1 MSEAPEI
8 MTNRLWQL
16 LVISTILSVSTLSG
30 CIFLPGGTVVDSALV
45 VHTAGSKK
53 HTAAVQVPVAASE
66 VFATIVRL
74 IEDKPEWQIE
84 NRNDKA
90 FLIEVIKGSRS
101 LTGQV
106 TDLGAGCSL
115 LYVWADA
122 GESGVTGEELATS
135 MVELVCDELGVKY
148 ERVNY

>member
-1 MSEAPEI
+1 

-16 LVISTILSVSTLSG
+16 LVISTFLTVSTLSG

-53 HTAAVQVPVAASE
+53 HTAAVQVPLAASE

-74 IEDKPEWQIE
+74 IEDKPDWQIE

-90 FLIEVIKGSRS
+90 FLIEVAKGSRS

-106 TDLGAGCSL
+106 TDLGAGRSL

-122 GESGVTGEELATS
+122 GESGVTGEEMATS
-135 MVELVCDELGVKY
+135 MVEVVCDELGVKY
-148 ERVNY
+148 ELVNY

>member
-1 MSEAPEI
+1 

-16 LVISTILSVSTLSG
+16 LVISTFLTVSTLSG
-30 CIFLPGGTVVDSALV
+30 CIFLPGGTVVESALV

-74 IEDKPEWQIE
+74 IEDKPDWQID

-90 FLIEVIKGSRS
+90 FLIEVAKGSRS

-106 TDLGAGCSL
+106 TDLGAGRSL

-122 GESGVTGEELATS
+122 GESGVTGEEMATS
-135 MVELVCDELGVKY
+135 MVEVVCDELGVKY
-148 ERVNY
+148 ELVNY

>member
-1 MSEAPEI
+1 

-16 LVISTILSVSTLSG
+16 LVISTVLTVSTLSG
-30 CIFLPGGTVVDSALV
+30 CIFLPGGTVVESALV

-74 IEDKPEWQIE
+74 VGDRPDLLIESS
-84 NRNDKA
+84 NDKA
-90 FLIEVIKGSRS
+90 FLIEVAKGSRT

-106 TDLGAGCSL
+106 TSLGADRSL

-122 GESGVTGEELATS
+122 GDSGVTGEELATS
-135 MVELVCDELGVKY
+135 IVEIVCDELGVEY
-148 ERVNY
+148 ELVNY

>member
-1 MSEAPEI
+1 MPEI
-8 MTNRLWQL
+8 VTNRSWQL
-16 LVISTILSVSTLSG
+16 AVISILLTVSSLSG

-53 HTAAVQVPVAASE
+53 HTAAVQVPLAASE

-74 IEDKPEWQIE
+74 IEDKPDWQID

-90 FLIEVIKGSRS
+90 FLIEVAKGSRS

-106 TDLGAGCSL
+106 TDLGAGRSL

-122 GESGVTGEELATS
+122 GESGVTGEEMATS
-135 MVELVCDELGVKY
+135 MVEVVCDELGVKY
-148 ERVNY
+148 ELVNY

>member
-1 MSEAPEI
+1 

-16 LVISTILSVSTLSG
+16 LVISTVLTVSTLSG
-30 CIFLPGGTVVDSALV
+30 CIFLPGGTVVESALV

-74 IEDKPEWQIE
+74 VGDRPDLLIES
-84 NRNDKA
+84 RNDKA
-90 FLIEVIKGSRS
+90 FLIEVAKGSRT

-106 TDLGAGCSL
+106 TSLGADRSL

-122 GESGVTGEELATS
+122 GDSGVTGEELATS
-135 MVELVCDELGVKY
+135 IVEIVCDELGVEY
-148 ERVNY
+148 ELVNY

>member
-1 MSEAPEI
+1 MI
-8 MTNRLWQL
+8 NRLWQL
-16 LVISTILSVSTLSG
+16 LVISTFFTVSTLSG
-30 CIFLPGGTVVDSALV
+30 CIFLPGGAVVESALV

-66 VFATIVRL
+66 VFATIVRMIEDNPDLL
-74 IEDKPEWQIE
+74 IES
-84 NRNDKA
+84 RNDRA
-90 FLIEVIKGSRS
+90 FLIEVTKGSRS

-106 TDLGAGCSL
+106 TDLGAGRSL

-135 MVELVCDELGVKY
+135 MVELVCDELGVGHELVSY
-148 ERVNY
+148 

>member
-1 MSEAPEI
+1 

-16 LVISTILSVSTLSG
+16 LVISTFLTVSTLSG
-30 CIFLPGGTVVDSALV
+30 CIFLPGGTVVESALV

-74 IEDKPEWQIE
+74 LEENPEWLIE

-90 FLIEVIKGSRS
+90 FLIEFAKGSRN

-106 TDLGAGCSL
+106 TDLGAGRSL

-135 MVELVCDELGVKY
+135 MVEIVCDDLGVEH
-148 ERVNY
+148 ERVSY

>member
-1 MSEAPEI
+1 
-8 MTNRLWQL
+8 MTSRFWQL
-16 LVISTILSVSTLSG
+16 LVISTFLTVSTLSG
-30 CIFLPGGTVVDSALV
+30 CIFLPGGTVVESALV

-74 IEDKPEWQIE
+74 VEDKPDLLIE
-84 NRNDKA
+84 SRNDKA
-90 FLIEVIKGSRS
+90 FLIEVAQGSRT

-106 TDLGAGCSL
+106 TDLGADRSL

-135 MVELVCDELGVKY
+135 IVEIVCDELGVEY
-148 ERVNY
+148 ELVNY

>member
-1 MSEAPEI
+1 MK
-8 MTNRLWQL
+8 NQLWQL
-16 LVISTILSVSTLSG
+16 LVISTFLTVPTLSG

-53 HTAAVQVPVAASE
+53 HTAAVQVPIAASK

-74 IEDKPEWQIE
+74 IEDKPDLLIE
-84 NRNDKA
+84 SRNDKA
-90 FLIEVIKGSRS
+90 FLIEVTKGSVS

-106 TDLGAGCSL
+106 TDLGAGRSL

-135 MVELVCDELGVKY
+135 VVELVCDELGVAHELVSY
-148 ERVNY
+148 

>member
-1 MSEAPEI
+1 

-16 LVISTILSVSTLSG
+16 LVISTFLTVSTLSG
-30 CIFLPGGTVVDSALV
+30 CIFLPGGTVVESALV

-74 IEDKPEWQIE
+74 IEDKPDWQIE

-90 FLIEVIKGSRS
+90 FLIEVAKGSRS

-106 TDLGAGCSL
+106 TDLGAGRSL

-122 GESGVTGEELATS
+122 GESGVTGEEMATS
-135 MVELVCDELGVKY
+135 VVEIVCDELGVKY
-148 ERVNY
+148 ELVNY

>member
-1 MSEAPEI
+1 MI
-8 MTNRLWQL
+8 NRLWQL
-16 LVISTILSVSTLSG
+16 LVISTFFTVSTLSS

-53 HTAAVQVPVAASE
+53 HTAAVQVPIAASK
-66 VFATIVRL
+66 VFATIVGL
-74 IEDKPEWQIE
+74 IEDKPDLLIE
-84 NRNDKA
+84 SRNDKA
-90 FLIEVIKGSRS
+90 FLIEVTKGSVS

-106 TDLGAGCSL
+106 TDLGVGRSL

-135 MVELVCDELGVKY
+135 VVQNVCDELGV
-148 ERVNY
+148 EHELVNY

>member
-1 MSEAPEI
+1 M
-8 MTNRLWQL
+8 WQL
-16 LVISTILSVSTLSG
+16 LVISAFLTVPALNG
-30 CIFLPGGTVVDSALV
+30 CTMLAGGTVVESALV

-53 HTAAVQVPVAASE
+53 HTAAVQVPVAAAE

-74 IEDKPEWQIE
+74 LEDNPDWHIE

-90 FLIEVIKGSRS
+90 FLIEVAQGSRS

-106 TDLGAGCSL
+106 TDLGAGRSL

-122 GESGVTGEELATS
+122 GESGVTGEEFATS
-135 MVELVCDELGVKY
+135 VVELVCDELGV
-148 ERVNY
+148 EHELVNY

>member
-1 MSEAPEI
+1 

-16 LVISTILSVSTLSG
+16 LVISTFLTVPALNG
-30 CIFLPGGTVVDSALV
+30 CTMLPGGTVVESALV

-53 HTAAVQVPVAASE
+53 HTAAVQVPVAAAE

-74 IEDKPEWQIE
+74 LEDNPDWHIE

-90 FLIEVIKGSRS
+90 FLIEVAQGSRS

-106 TDLGAGCSL
+106 TDLGAGRSL

-122 GESGVTGEELATS
+122 GESGVTGEEFATS
-135 MVELVCDELGVKY
+135 VVELVCDELGV
-148 ERVNY
+148 EHELVNY

>member
-1 MSEAPEI
+1 

-16 LVISTILSVSTLSG
+16 LVISTFLTVSTLSG

-66 VFATIVRL
+66 VFATIVRMIEDNPDLL
-74 IEDKPEWQIE
+74 IES
-84 NRNDKA
+84 RNDKA
-90 FLIEVIKGSRS
+90 FLIEVTKGSRS

-106 TDLGAGCSL
+106 TDLGTGRSL

-135 MVELVCDELGVKY
+135 VVKNVCGELGVEY
-148 ERVNY
+148 ELVNY

>member
-1 MSEAPEI
+1 

-16 LVISTILSVSTLSG
+16 LVISTFLTVSTLSG
-30 CIFLPGGTVVDSALV
+30 CIFLPGGTVVESALV

-74 IEDKPEWQIE
+74 LEENPDWLIE
-84 NRNDKA
+84 NRNDEA
-90 FLIEVIKGSRS
+90 FLIEFAKGSRS

-106 TDLGAGCSL
+106 TDLGVGRSL

-122 GESGVTGEELATS
+122 GESGATGEELATS
-135 MVELVCDELGVKY
+135 MVEIVCDELGVEHELVHY
-148 ERVNY
+148 

>member
-1 MSEAPEI
+1 
-8 MTNRLWQL
+8 LWQL
-16 LVISTILSVSTLSG
+16 LVISTFLTVPALNG
-30 CIFLPGGTVVDSALV
+30 CTMLPGGTVVESALI

-53 HTAAVQVPVAASE
+53 HTAAVQVPVAAAE

-74 IEDKPEWQIE
+74 LEDHPDWHIE

-90 FLIEVIKGSRS
+90 FLIEVAQGSRS

-106 TDLGAGCSL
+106 TDLGAGRSL

-122 GESGVTGEELATS
+122 GESGVTGEEFATS
-135 MVELVCDELGVKY
+135 VVELVCDELGV
-148 ERVNY
+148 EHELVNY

>member
-1 MSEAPEI
+1 
-8 MTNRLWQL
+8 MTNRFWQL
-16 LVISTILSVSTLSG
+16 LVIPTVLTVSTLSG
-30 CIFLPGGTVVDSALV
+30 CIFLPGGTVVESALV

-74 IEDKPEWQIE
+74 LEENPDWMIES
-84 NRNDKA
+84 RNDKA
-90 FLIEVIKGSRS
+90 FLIEFAKGSRS

-106 TDLGAGCSL
+106 SDLGAGRSL

-135 MVELVCDELGVKY
+135 MVEIVCDDLGVEH
-148 ERVNY
+148 ERVSY

>member
-1 MSEAPEI
+1 
-8 MTNRLWQL
+8 MTNRSWQV
-16 LVISTILSVSTLSG
+16 LVISTVLIVSTLSG

-74 IEDKPEWQIE
+74 IEDKPDWQIE

-90 FLIEVIKGSRS
+90 FLIEVAKGSRS

-106 TDLGAGCSL
+106 TDLGAGRSL

-122 GESGVTGEELATS
+122 GESGVTGEEMTTS
-135 MVELVCDELGVKY
+135 VVETVCDELGVKY
-148 ERVNY
+148 ELVNY